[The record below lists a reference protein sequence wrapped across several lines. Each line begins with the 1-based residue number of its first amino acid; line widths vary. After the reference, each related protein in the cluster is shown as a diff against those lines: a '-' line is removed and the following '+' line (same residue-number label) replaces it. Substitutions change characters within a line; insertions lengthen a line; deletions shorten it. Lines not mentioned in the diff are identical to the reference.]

1 MSDEEILMEPPPPPA
16 DDLAD
21 RLFLLGI
28 GGILGFIATVFIFI
42 L

>member
-1 MSDEEILMEPPPPPA
+1 MSDDSHIEPTPPRA

-28 GGILGFIATVFIFI
+28 GGVIGFIATVFIFI

>member
-1 MSDEEILMEPPPPPA
+1 MSDDDNHIEPTPPRA

-21 RLFLLGI
+21 RLFWLGI
-28 GGILGFIATVFIFI
+28 GGVIGFIAIVFIFI